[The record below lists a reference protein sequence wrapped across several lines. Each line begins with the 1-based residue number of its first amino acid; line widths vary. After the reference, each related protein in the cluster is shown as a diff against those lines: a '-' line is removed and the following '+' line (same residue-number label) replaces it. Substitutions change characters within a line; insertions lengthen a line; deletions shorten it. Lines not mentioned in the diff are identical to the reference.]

1 MTRRRIALST
11 GIALLIVLG
20 VVGFLFQHKNPASAP
35 ESASEKAA
43 VAYVLQVDGKW
54 QRPSGSPIKPG
65 EELRA
70 GDSLTPQLADK
81 SSVLRIYEFGKGPK
95 TISGEQGTYQVAGTT
110 DAAAGPTDWLTVLL
124 PRVKDVFPEETIS
137 RGELDEPYAGPLLLT
152 DTGVDVGPLREHEAK
167 GRVRKVRLRFLSVP
181 TGSSPTAHQKPASG
195 REFSYV
201 WDPAKLAPI
210 AGSNDLAPGLYRLQV
225 WSTPKGTPLPPADSA
240 TPPESEHLVVLVRG
254 DHDYQQA
261 RREFDTM
268 IQRIDHEWDKELP
281 ADLRASF
288 VKACLLHIAEP
299 KSSAEPK
306 PPAGGKG

>member
-20 VVGFLFQHKNPASAP
+20 VIGFLFQHKNPASGP

-54 QRPSGSPIKPG
+54 QRPSGNPIKPG

-70 GDSLTPQLADK
+70 GDSLAPQPADK

-110 DAAAGPTDWLTVLL
+110 DAASGPTDWLTVLL

-137 RGELDEPYAGPLLLT
+137 RGELEEPYTGPLLIA
-152 DTGVDVGPLREHEAK
+152 DTGVDVGPLREHGAK
-167 GRVRKVRLRFLSVP
+167 GRVRKLRLRFLSVP
-181 TGSSPTAHQKPASG
+181 TSPSHAAQPKPPSG

-201 WDPAKLAPI
+201 WDLAKLTPV

-254 DHDYQQA
+254 DHDYQEA
-261 RREFDTM
+261 RHEFDTM
-268 IQRIDHEWDKELP
+268 LQRIDHDWDNDLP

-288 VKACLLHIAEP
+288 VKACLLHIADP
-299 KSSAEPK
+299 KL
-306 PPAGGKG
+306 PAAGKG

>member
-20 VVGFLFQHKNPASAP
+20 VIGFLFQHNNPASAP

-70 GDSLTPQLADK
+70 GDSLTPQPADK

-95 TISGEQGTYQVAGTT
+95 TISGEQGTYQVAGPT
-110 DAAAGPTDWLTVLL
+110 DAAGGPTDWLTVLL

-137 RGELDEPYAGPLLLT
+137 RGELEEPYTGPLLIT

-167 GRVRKVRLRFLSVP
+167 GRVRKVRLRFLTVP
-181 TGSSPTAHQKPASG
+181 TGSARRAPKSASG

-210 AGSNDLAPGLYRLQV
+210 AGSNDVAPGLYRLQV
-225 WSTPKGTPLPPADSA
+225 WSTPKGTPLPAVDSA
-240 TPPESEHLVVLVRG
+240 TPPESEHLVVLIRG
-254 DHDYQQA
+254 DHDYQEA
-261 RREFDTM
+261 RHEFDTM
-268 IQRIDHEWDKELP
+268 VQRIDHEWDKDLP

-306 PPAGGKG
+306 PATGGKG

>member
-1 MTRRRIALST
+1 MSRRRIALST

-20 VVGFLFQHKNPASAP
+20 VIGLLSQRTNPASAP
-35 ESASEKAA
+35 ESASERAA

-54 QRPSGSPIKPG
+54 QRPSGHPIKPG

-70 GDSLTPQLADK
+70 GDSLTPQPADK

-95 TISGEQGTYQVAGTT
+95 TITGEHGKYQVAGTT
-110 DAAAGPTDWLTVLL
+110 DAATSSTDWLTMLL

-137 RGELDEPYAGPLLLT
+137 RGELEEPYAGPLLST
-152 DTGVDVGPLREHEAK
+152 DRGVDVGPMREHETK

-181 TGSSPTAHQKPASG
+181 IGPSHAAQPKSGGG

-201 WDPAKLAPI
+201 WDPAKLGPV
-210 AGSNDLAPGLYRLQV
+210 AGSNELAPGLYRLQV

-240 TPPESEHLVVLVRG
+240 TAPESEHLVVLIRG
-254 DHDYQQA
+254 DHDYQEA
-261 RREFDTM
+261 RREFDAM
-268 IQRIDHEWDKELP
+268 IQRLDHEWEKDLP

-288 VKACLLHIAEP
+288 VKACLLHISQP
-299 KSSAEPK
+299 KA
-306 PPAGGKG
+306 PAAGKG